1 MDPRSPEF
9 LYIGFVLPMLFS
21 LTLVG
26 EGIYKISKE
35 EEGYVTFTLGLVFLI
50 SIIAGYFFIFAKGS
64 S

>member
-26 EGIYKISKE
+26 EGLYKISKQQ
-35 EEGYVTFTLGLVFLI
+35 EGYMTFFLGLVFLMG
-50 SIIAGYFFIFAKGS
+50 IIVGFFFCIC
-64 S
+64 

>member
-26 EGIYKISKE
+26 EGLYKISKQQ
-35 EEGYVTFTLGLVFLI
+35 EGYMTFFLGLVFLMG
-50 SIIAGYFFIFAKGS
+50 IIVGFFFVFAK
-64 S
+64 